1 MRFNTEIL
9 PKSMG
14 SGVGIAIVFGTSID
28 SAGMNYLAT
37 TMAWSLQ
44 GPLILGAMVGA
55 MLLSVPTLLLQRRI
69 DRTFKLDTEPMK
81 NRSYHFL
88 LQAASMTLG
97 TLVGL
102 AMTTAFMSI
111 IANPFTLPALIA
123 AGISA
128 LIMFGVYVKTKP
140 TAAQELT
147 PRRPLSANG
156 ATMLNAANR
165 GVFGANTNL
174 ALQVILDPNLRHA
187 TRVSR

>member
-14 SGVGIAIVFGTSID
+14 SGVGIAIVLGTSID
-28 SAGMNYLAT
+28 SVGMNYLAT

-44 GPLILGAMVGA
+44 GPLILGAMVGG
-55 MLLSVPTLLLQRRI
+55 MLLSVPTLLLQSRI

-102 AMTTAFMSI
+102 AMTTAFTSI
-111 IANPFTLPALIA
+111 IANPFTLPALMA

-140 TAAQELT
+140 TAAPQTAPNRL
-147 PRRPLSANG
+147 LSRDRAFLIDAANG
-156 ATMLNAANR
+156 GTLGR
-165 GVFGANTNL
+165 NTSL
-174 ALQVILDPNLRHA
+174 TVQALLDPSLR
-187 TRVSR
+187 RR